1 MDAQQGKRPIV
12 DFAVVLILLLLV
24 MTALALIWLHDL
36 VAVVMLL
43 GFYSLLMAGLW
54 VVLDAVD
61 VAFTEAAVGAGITT
75 VLMLAAVGL
84 TGEGDKP
91 NQGNVPVALGVVA
104 VTGCALFYALSDLPP
119 FGAADAPAHTHVAP
133 RYLGE
138 GMTETGVPNIVTAIL
153 ASYRG
158 YDTLGE
164 VTVIFAAGISVL
176 ALFSRRHGDRR
187 D

>member
-1 MDAQQGKRPIV
+1 MDPPKGKRLIV
-12 DFAVVLILLLLV
+12 DFAVILIPVLLV
-24 MTALALIWLHDL
+24 LTAAALIWLHNL

-54 VVLDAVD
+54 VILDAVD

-84 TGEGDKP
+84 TGQGERPG
-91 NQGNVPVALGVVA
+91 QGNVLVALVVVA
-104 VTGCALFYALSDLPP
+104 VTGGALFYALSDLPP
-119 FGAADAPAHTHVAP
+119 FGAADAPAHTHVAS
-133 RYLGE
+133 RYLGQS
-138 GMTETGVPNIVTAIL
+138 MTEAGIPNVVTAVL

-176 ALFSRRHGDRR
+176 ALFSRRHGDRKN
-187 D
+187 